1 MSTLKFEGIVT
12 AKTAV
17 FSSERNGVKIDTQ
30 KLCVTENSDDKYPI
44 NLEIQA
50 MNYDVDNMK
59 YDKLKALLDVNVGD
73 GVEVEYKPTCK
84 VYAGAKGTD
93 MFGSNQLWKVNIL
106 YKSQNDV
113 SEPEIEPTPV
123 QSDNDLPFN

>member
-59 YDKLKALLDVNVGD
+59 FDKLKVLCDINIDDV
-73 GVEVEYKPTCK
+73 VEVEYKPTCK
-84 VYAGAKGTD
+84 VYEGAKGAD
-93 MFGSNQLWKVNIL
+93 MFGSNNLWKINVL
-106 YKSQNDV
+106 QKAQNDV
-113 SEPEIEPTPV
+113 SEPEIEPKPV
-123 QSDNDLPFN
+123 QSDNDLLF